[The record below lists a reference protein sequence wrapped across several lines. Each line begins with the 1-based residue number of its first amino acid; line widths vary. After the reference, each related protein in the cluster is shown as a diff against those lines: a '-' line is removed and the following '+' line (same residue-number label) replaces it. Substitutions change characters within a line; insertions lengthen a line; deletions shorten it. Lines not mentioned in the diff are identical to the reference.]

1 MSSGDENDTA
11 GDLPNRCVGST
22 ILALRRRSRVQSIP
36 ALNAALRG
44 QYVVERELG
53 AGGMAIVYLAR
64 DVRHDR
70 LVALKVLNPELS
82 ASIGERFSR
91 EIAITAH
98 LQHPNILPVFD
109 SGTAAGSHWYT
120 MPYVD
125 GESVR
130 ARLIRERQLP
140 IDDAVRIAREI
151 GDALAL
157 AHSKQLVHRD
167 VKPENILLSQGHA
180 VLADFGIARSGRGE
194 GISQITQAGVTIG
207 TPQYMSPE
215 QASGEHELDGRSD
228 VYALGCVLYEML
240 AGEPPFPGAS
250 VQSIIAKHVGAAIP
264 SVRTLRPDVP
274 VPLDR
279 AIQRALAKPAASRW
293 STASDFVSAL
303 GQSSKHGVRRRTVAL
318 AALGVIAL
326 VVAVLVADRAP
337 WFNHSRPVVVL
348 MDSPH
353 PSRVYDST
361 TRLANGTNADVLSDL
376 LADLPIR
383 IQKETIGPSWHR
395 EEEVRLFDPDW
406 IVIHYS
412 GFCQETCTDRTRLRQ
427 LVESFAESKTR
438 FLIYSRSR
446 GDSLRH
452 GVDTLLRVVDSTH
465 RGALRRV
472 YTFGLRD
479 HGGPYWRDPMTA
491 AAFKLRFRQ
500 LLNNAK

>member
-1 MSSGDENDTA
+1 VTADLDFRRGPIIENLTHLVEVVLVPRGDR
-11 GDLPNRCVGST
+11 PRP
-22 ILALRRRSRVQSIP
+22 RR
-36 ALNAALRG
+36 
-44 QYVVERELG
+44 
-53 AGGMAIVYLAR
+53 
-64 DVRHDR
+64 VRH
-70 LVALKVLNPELS
+70 
-82 ASIGERFSR
+82 
-91 EIAITAH
+91 
-98 LQHPNILPVFD
+98 
-109 SGTAAGSHWYT
+109 
-120 MPYVD
+120 VD
-125 GESVR
+125 GE
-130 ARLIRERQLP
+130 
-140 IDDAVRIAREI
+140 
-151 GDALAL
+151 
-157 AHSKQLVHRD
+157 
-167 VKPENILLSQGHA
+167 
-180 VLADFGIARSGRGE
+180 GR
-194 GISQITQAGVTIG
+194 
-207 TPQYMSPE
+207 P
-215 QASGEHELDGRSD
+215 
-228 VYALGCVLYEML
+228 
-240 AGEPPFPGAS
+240 
-250 VQSIIAKHVGAAIP
+250 
-264 SVRTLRPDVP
+264 
-274 VPLDR
+274 
-279 AIQRALAKPAASRW
+279 
-293 STASDFVSAL
+293 
-303 GQSSKHGVRRRTVAL
+303 
-318 AALGVIAL
+318 
-326 VVAVLVADRAP
+326 VADRAP